1 MVAWRGHL
9 TQRMGR
15 GTLRQGAESHN
26 LETRVIGNLRVTP
39 PHSTWHWTVVQ
50 GERPLLVRAVVPEYT
65 LESMLY
71 TDERER
77 LSLLTL

>member
-26 LETRVIGNLRVTP
+26 LETTVIGNLGGDTTP
-39 PHSTWHWTVVQ
+39 LDVALDCCSRRKTALGWGCRAGVHV
-50 GERPLLVRAVVPEYT
+50 GEHAHRYL
-65 LESMLY
+65 
-71 TDERER
+71 
-77 LSLLTL
+77 